1 MCRSACGSRGCG
13 VRCGFAFAKKIC
25 VPLVGCAFAF
35 SLWLPPVSRF
45 RVASACALGVQ
56 KICVAARVCRL
67 RLCLRLRPRWACVCP
82 RRRASRGC
90 GCRVLPL
97 GVPVACAFPPCFPPC
112 LLFLKI
118 LLRSLCALVRK
129 FLAVLPVPLSLL
141 RLAAPVLC
149 RWPCLP
155 RGSALAF
162 RFACVLP
169 SLCALCAVLIL
180 KNFPLRFCRV
190 ASAGRRRPVALA
202 RAPFRFSKGR
212 RAPPR
217 LRFRF

>member
-1 MCRSACGSRGCG
+1 
-13 VRCGFAFAKKIC
+13 
-25 VPLVGCAFAF
+25 L
-35 SLWLPPVSRF
+35 RF
-45 RVASACALGVQ
+45 RSGCRRRRGPAWRLPALLVCRKFCA
-56 KICVAARVCRL
+56 AARVCRL

-82 RRRASRGC
+82 RRRASCGC
-90 GCRVLPL
+90 GFRVLPL
-97 GVPVACAFPPCFPPC
+97 GVPVACLFRPLLSPC

-118 LLRSLCALVRK
+118 LWRSLCALVRK
-129 FLAVLPVPLSLL
+129 FLAVLPAPLSLF

-162 RFACVLP
+162 LFACVLL
-169 SLCALCAVLIL
+169 SLCACCAVLIL

-190 ASAGRRRPVALA
+190 ASVGRRRPVALA
-202 RAPFRFSKGR
+202 RAPFRFSKGQ